1 MKKEIIICI
10 IIIITIIIGNI
21 ITQNYSQKT
30 FNDLGKKLEILRE
43 DLVKEDVEKILVN
56 ERISEI
62 ENIWKNVHNK
72 LAIFIEHE
80 ELEKTET
87 SLAGLKSYTEME
99 EYADAVEELDKMN
112 FLMEHIE
119 DKNKYILR
127 NIF

>member
-1 MKKEIIICI
+1 M
-10 IIIITIIIGNI
+10 
-21 ITQNYSQKT
+21 
-30 FNDLGKKLEILRE
+30 
-43 DLVKEDVEKILVN
+43 
-56 ERISEI
+56 
-62 ENIWKNVHNK
+62 
-72 LAIFIEHE
+72 AIFIEHE

-119 DKNKYILR
+119 DKNKFILR

>member
-1 MKKEIIICI
+1 MKKEIIICLI
-10 IIIITIIIGNI
+10 IIIVIIIGNI

-30 FNDLGKKLEILRE
+30 FNDLGKKLENLRE
-43 DLVKEDVEKILVN
+43 ELIKEDVNKLLANEK
-56 ERISEI
+56 ISEI
-62 ENIWKNVHNK
+62 QEIWKNVHNK

-87 SLAGLKSYTEME
+87 SLNGLKSYVEME
-99 EYADAVEELDKMN
+99 EYAEAIAELDKMS

-119 DKNKYILR
+119 DKNKFILR